1 VTRRAHKGGSGLA
14 ARSGALD
21 ANALWPRASELAR
34 AEKIREAEKLL
45 VKLAKLAPKN
55 ADIFGFHDMLK
66 VQAGKYTQAVPLL
79 TRALRLDEVILTL
92 TAASQLLMRA
102 CLSRIKQNSITPAHL
117 NLTRA
122 WRRRA

>member
-1 VTRRAHKGGSGLA
+1 MTRRAHKGGSGLA
-14 ARSGALD
+14 VRSGALD
-21 ANALWPRASELAR
+21 ANALWPRASELAG
-34 AEKIREAEKLL
+34 AGKTREAEKLL
-45 VKLAKLAPKN
+45 VKLGKLAPKN

-79 TRALRLDEVILTL
+79 TRALRLVTL

-122 WRRRA
+122 WR